1 MGEIA
6 DMMLD
11 GVLCEQC
18 GCLIGGEETGY
29 PRLCED
35 CAEEQRSKK
44 KKRGKKAQH
53 GSSKRKI

>member
-6 DMMLD
+6 EIMLE

-18 GCLIGGEETGY
+18 GCLIDGEETGY

-35 CAEEQRSKK
+35 CAREHKPRKH
-44 KKRGKKAQH
+44 KKRGKKA
-53 GSSKRKI
+53 KRNA

>member
-6 DMMLD
+6 EMVLE

-18 GCLIGGEETGY
+18 GCLIDGDEPGY

-35 CAEEQRSKK
+35 CERENKP
-44 KKRGKKAQH
+44 KKRRKKA
-53 GSSKRKI
+53 KRNGKR

>member
-6 DMMLD
+6 KMMLD

-18 GCLIGGEETGY
+18 GTLINGEETGY

-35 CAEEQRSKK
+35 CTQKQRPKK
-44 KKRGKKAQH
+44 KLGKKARH
-53 GSSKRKI
+53 GSSNR